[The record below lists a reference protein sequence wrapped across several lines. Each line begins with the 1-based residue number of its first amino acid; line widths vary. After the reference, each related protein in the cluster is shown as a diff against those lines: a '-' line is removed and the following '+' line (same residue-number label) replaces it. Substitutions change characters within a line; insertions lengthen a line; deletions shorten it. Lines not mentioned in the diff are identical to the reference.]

1 MKYNRLKAE
10 KEFHDKRFANDERD
24 RESVG
29 KFYSVNKSAK
39 ETFYN
44 MVKALC
50 DDKKLIEYGCADGLN
65 LEIFAK
71 FGANVTGIDISG
83 EGIKKSSEKME
94 ANKINAECLV
104 MDVEKT
110 EFRDNSFDIATGM
123 GIIHHLDIIKVY
135 TETSRILNENGHAIF
150 FEPLGH
156 NPLFNLFRK
165 LTPKIRTKDEH
176 PLIRKDLRMLKEYFN
191 KVEIKYFSLLTLL
204 AVPFREWF
212 IFNPLYDFLST
223 LDKFIFKIPYLKEWA
238 WVAVIHVQNPIKS
251 NSEKYIS

>member
-1 MKYNRLKAE
+1 MNYNRLKAE
-10 KEFHDKRFANDERD
+10 EEFHDKRFANDERD
-24 RESVG
+24 REVVG

-44 MVKALC
+44 TVKALC

-71 FGANVTGIDISG
+71 YGANVTGIDISG
-83 EGIKKSSEKME
+83 EGIKISSEKMKT
-94 ANKINAECLV
+94 NKINAECLV

-110 EFRDNSFDIATGM
+110 IFNDNSFDIAAGM
-123 GIIHHLDIIKVY
+123 GIIHHLDIKKVY
-135 TETSRILNENGHAIF
+135 AETSRILNENGHAIF

-156 NPLFNLFRK
+156 NPFFNLFRK

-191 KVEIKYFSLLTLL
+191 KVEIKYFSLLTLF
-204 AVPFREWF
+204 AVPFRKRLF
-212 IFNPLYDFLST
+212 FKPLYNFLST

-251 NSEKYIS
+251 NS

>member
-1 MKYNRLKAE
+1 MNYDRLKAE

-29 KFYSVNKSAK
+29 KFYSVANSAK
-39 ETFYN
+39 ETFYY
-44 MVKALC
+44 MVKELC
-50 DDKKLIEYGCADGLN
+50 YDKKLIEFGCADGLN

-71 FGANVTGIDISG
+71 FGANVTGIDISE

-94 ANKINAECLV
+94 TNKINANCLV

-110 EFRDNSFDIATGM
+110 KFNDNSFDIATGM
-123 GIIHHLDIIKVY
+123 GIIHHLDVKKVY
-135 TETSRILNENGHAIF
+135 AETSRILNGNGHAIF

-156 NPLFNLFRK
+156 NPLINLFRK

-204 AVPFREWF
+204 AVPFRKWF
-212 IFNPLYDFLST
+212 FFNPLYNLLYN
-223 LDKFIFKIPYLKEWA
+223 LDKFIFKMPYLKEWA
-238 WVAVIHVQNPIKS
+238 WVAVIHAQNPI
-251 NSEKYIS
+251 NSTS